1 MHAWCTHSCK
11 RRPLAQ
17 IARPRL
23 LLRSAWM
30 GMPVRGSAAER
41 LVCHGCMSTCMKQPS
56 GCFMEGWWVTGVLH
70 LCALVVRSRAVKEGG
85 MGEVRSV

>member
-1 MHAWCTHSCK
+1 
-11 RRPLAQ
+11 
-17 IARPRL
+17 
-23 LLRSAWM
+23 
-30 GMPVRGSAAER
+30 
-41 LVCHGCMSTCMKQPS
+41 MKQPS